1 MAPGPIAGL
10 LADSFADTIA
20 RGMIADESEDLLK
33 KRRALRLA
41 SQHERVYMCCALILR
56 EQQQKEWSGRV
67 QMKVPTVIGCSILYA
82 VIGGSASRA
91 QAPAGGSGIQ
101 MIGEVVAIN
110 GQSNQITLKTEKNE
124 PVSFSIAEKTPLRR
138 VPAGAKDLT
147 SAVRIA
153 LTDIAVG
160 DRIVARVQKTED
172 QKFTATLVL
181 VMAKSDL
188 AQQRQREQEDWQ
200 KRGTTGIII
209 AVDAS
214 SKTFTVRVG
223 PKTLTVHLL
232 DNTDYR
238 RYAAD
243 SVKFSDAQPSSL
255 AALKS
260 GDQVR
265 ILGDNNEDGASIK
278 AERIV
283 SGFFRQIAGTITS
296 MNPEAHEI
304 VIRDLATKKPLVVSV
319 NADSTIKKL
328 PPQTAAA
335 LAGRYRS
342 GRPGGASGDAPA
354 GDVGHIL
361 DLLAPMPFAELKP
374 GDAIMLLSTA
384 GADPARVTAITL
396 LAGVEVLLTASPDAA
411 RDIMGGWNLG
421 GSAGGDQ

>member
-1 MAPGPIAGL
+1 
-10 LADSFADTIA
+10 
-20 RGMIADESEDLLK
+20 
-33 KRRALRLA
+33 
-41 SQHERVYMCCALILR
+41 
-56 EQQQKEWSGRV
+56 
-67 QMKVPTVIGCSILYA
+67 MKVSTVIGCSILYA
-82 VIGGSASRA
+82 VIGGAASRA

-124 PVSFSIAEKTPLRR
+124 PVSFAIAERTPLRR

-153 LTDIAVG
+153 LSDIAVG
-160 DRIVARVQKTED
+160 DRIVARVQKAED

-200 KRGTTGIII
+200 KRGTSGIIT

-223 PKTLTVHLL
+223 PKTMAVHTL

-238 RYAAD
+238 RYAPD
-243 SVKFSDAQPSSL
+243 SVKFSDAQPSSW

-265 ILGDNNEDGASIK
+265 ILGDKNEDSASIK

-283 SGFFRQIAGTITS
+283 SGSFRQIAGNITS
-296 MNPEAHEI
+296 IDPEAHQI
-304 VIRDLATKKPLVVSV
+304 VMRDLATKKPVVVRVS
-319 NADSTIKKL
+319 ADSTMKKL

-335 LAGRYRS
+335 FARRYQS
-342 GRPGGASGDAPA
+342 GRPGGTSGDAPT
-354 GDVGHIL
+354 GDVGQIL

-396 LAGVEVLLTASPDAA
+396 LAGVEALLTASPDAA

-421 GSAGGDQ
+421 GAAGGDQ

>member
-1 MAPGPIAGL
+1 
-10 LADSFADTIA
+10 
-20 RGMIADESEDLLK
+20 
-33 KRRALRLA
+33 
-41 SQHERVYMCCALILR
+41 
-56 EQQQKEWSGRV
+56 
-67 QMKVPTVIGCSILYA
+67 
-82 VIGGSASRA
+82 
-91 QAPAGGSGIQ
+91 

-124 PVSFSIAEKTPLRR
+124 PVSFSIGERTPLRR

-153 LTDIAVG
+153 LSDIAVG
-160 DRIVARVQKTED
+160 DRIVARVQKTQD
-172 QKFTATLVL
+172 QKFIATLVL

-200 KRGTTGIII
+200 KRGTTGIVA

-214 SKTFTVRVG
+214 AKTFTIRVG
-223 PKTLTVHLL
+223 PKTMAVHLF

-238 RYAAD
+238 RYAPD

-265 ILGDNNEDGASIK
+265 ILGDKNEDGASIK

-283 SGFFRQIAGTITS
+283 SGSFRQIAGTITS
-296 MNPEAHEI
+296 MNLEAHEI
-304 VIRDLATKKPLVVSV
+304 VIRDLATKKPVVVRV
-319 NADSTIKKL
+319 NADSTMKKL

-335 LAGRYRS
+335 LAGRYQS
-342 GRPGGASGDAPA
+342 GRPGGASGDPPA
-354 GDVGHIL
+354 GDMGHIL

-374 GDAIMLLSTA
+374 GDAVMLLSTA

-396 LAGVEVLLTASPDAA
+396 LAGVEVLLRASPDAA

-421 GSAGGDQ
+421 GAAVGDQ